1 MASFVPSWVINKA
14 LRFILSRFQVLET
27 DEWDLDNFNYT
38 WGMKNTIELRDVG
51 VRIEVR
57 PNYSSTGRST
67 SHCHL
72 VDLLRNLPLISNFRQ
87 I

>member
-14 LRFILSRFQVLET
+14 LRFILSKFQVLET

-57 PNYSSTGRST
+57 R
-67 SHCHL
+67 
-72 VDLLRNLPLISNFRQ
+72 D
-87 I
+87 

>member
-38 WGMKNTIELRDVG
+38 WGMKNTVELRDVG

-57 PNYSSTGRST
+57 PSRGRSM
-67 SHCHL
+67 SRCHL
-72 VDLLRNLPLISNFRQ
+72 IDLLRNLPHISNFRQ